1 MVLLDILGLA
11 CIALL
16 IVDLIDTI
24 DTRDWV
30 PQKPFK
36 CSLCMGFWVS
46 SIPLMVMYGFRG
58 LIYAGIASLTTELI
72 DRHLNK

>member
-1 MVLLDILGLA
+1 MVLLDILGLS

-24 DTRDWV
+24 DVGLKV

-36 CSLCMGFWVS
+36 CALCMGFWVS
-46 SIPLMVMYGFRG
+46 LVPMCVMYGWRG
-58 LIYAGIASLTTELI
+58 PILAGISSLVTELI